1 MTEPSLLV
9 DRQGR
14 ILRLTINRPD
24 KRNAL
29 SLALLDEIGAT
40 LAKNAGDPGIGC
52 AVITGAGDKCFA
64 AGGDLQELAA
74 IRSTEDTR
82 AMSRRGR
89 AALDQV
95 RAFPLPVIAAL
106 NGHALGGGA
115 ELAVA
120 CDLRVS
126 APHAEIGFLQAQLN
140 VTTAWGGGTDLA
152 LTVGDR
158 RALRI
163 LSTSAR
169 LEAARALDL
178 GLVDWICAPGQALD
192 ACLATFLE
200 PYLSRSRDV
209 LAGFK
214 APIAAHRRRVHAELA
229 ATEEENFVRTWTH
242 ADHWAAVN
250 ALGLGAG
257 LGAGS

>member
-1 MTEPSLLV
+1 MTDSLLV
-9 DRQGR
+9 ERHGAV
-14 ILRLTINRPD
+14 LNLTINRPE

-29 SLALLDEIGAT
+29 SLALLDEIGA
-40 LAKNAGDPGIGC
+40 AMAAHAGDAGIKC
-52 AVITGAGDKCFA
+52 AVLTGAGDRCFA
-64 AGGDLQELAA
+64 AGGDLQELDAVRDEA
-74 IRSTEDTR
+74 GTR

-95 RAFPLPVIAAL
+95 RAFPVPVIAAL
-106 NGHALGGGA
+106 NGHAFGGGA

-120 CDLRVS
+120 CDLRVA
-126 APHAEIGFLQAQLN
+126 APHAEIGFLQAQLA
-140 VTTAWGGGTDLA
+140 VTTAWGGSIDLA

-163 LSTSAR
+163 LATSAR

-178 GLVDWICAPGQALD
+178 GLVDWVCAPGQPLD

-200 PYLSRSRDV
+200 PYLARSRAV

-214 APIAAHRRRVHAELA
+214 ATTSAERRRAHVALA
-229 ATEEENFVRTWTH
+229 PQEEEHFVRTWTH
-242 ADHWAAVN
+242 ADHWAAM
-250 ALGLGAG
+250 AQA
-257 LGAGS
+257 AAKPAPR

>member
-1 MTEPSLLV
+1 MADKALLV
-9 DRQGR
+9 ETQGTV
-14 ILRLTINRPD
+14 LRLTINRPD

-29 SLALLDEIGAT
+29 SLSLLDQIGAT
-40 LAKNAGDPGIGC
+40 LAKEAGNAALKC
-52 AVITGAGDKCFA
+52 AVITAAGDRCFA
-64 AGGDLQELAA
+64 AGGDLQELDA
-74 IRSTEDTR
+74 IRSESDTR

-95 RAFPLPVIAAL
+95 RGFPVPVIAAL

-115 ELAVA
+115 ELALA

-140 VTTAWGGGTDLA
+140 VTTAWGGGIDLA

-163 LSTSAR
+163 LSTSAT
-169 LEAARALDL
+169 LEAARAQDL
-178 GLVDWICAPGQALD
+178 GLVDWLCAPGQGLD
-192 ACLATFLE
+192 SCVATFLE
-200 PYLSRSRDV
+200 PYLARSREV

-214 APIAAHRRRVHAELA
+214 APVAAYRRRVHAELA
-229 ATEEENFVRTWTH
+229 LVEEENFVRTWIH
-242 ADHWAAVN
+242 ADHWAAVTQS
-250 ALGLGAG
+250 AQTR
-257 LGAGS
+257 SS